1 MNKGTLFWCVTS
13 RTGHTAWLGWYGAR
27 AGTGL
32 EGRGPKP
39 DPSPTGPGL
48 TSLAGPE
55 PEPLAGT
62 VHGYGLSVHIAPA
75 HRLIQ
80 IGLSQVVSLMSLSQS
95 RCLSIPLGASL
106 IFSNPRV
113 LSFRVFLVECLV
125 LRVRARSGPILARL
139 QAIPG
144 DGLSPDQINI
154 EPNHFQERAPSI
166 SSRIPRI

>member
-13 RTGHTAWLGWYGAR
+13 RTDRMAWPGWYGAR

-39 DPSPTGPGL
+39 GLTGPSLTPTGPGL

-106 IFSNPRV
+106 I
-113 LSFRVFLVECLV
+113 
-125 LRVRARSGPILARL
+125 AT
-139 QAIPG
+139 
-144 DGLSPDQINI
+144 
-154 EPNHFQERAPSI
+154 
-166 SSRIPRI
+166 